1 VLDREFKPRVVT
13 SWIKDTLTYV
23 VSYRKDEAAEWDEL
37 ARFDLTKGPTFVPLA
52 FEADNQTLQVAFNGG
67 RDTMAIYRYD
77 PATRKLGDLVAQH
90 PRFDMGA
97 TAQGDR
103 TGGVLRDWKTQNIVG
118 YSVDAEKP
126 QRVYTDEAYQK
137 IQRTLDAA
145 LTGTLNSF
153 YRTPEGS
160 RLVVTAFSDRSPTRW
175 YLFDEEKRTL
185 EELFVS
191 RPWIKNEQLV
201 EMQPFYFKAR
211 DGLEL
216 LGYYFLP
223 KNRKP
228 GERLPTIVHVHGGPS
243 VRADSWGGGFGWFEG
258 QMFASR
264 GYAVIVPN
272 FRITPGFGSKVF
284 YAGFGDF
291 GRKMLEDHE
300 DAAKW
305 AVAEGI
311 ADPGRICISGASY
324 GGYATLMSLA
334 RFPQTFKCGVAGL
347 VVSDVEM
354 LITSTAGDI
363 PYNAAGVSFWL
374 GMVGVSKPAQI
385 PPELSP
391 ANLADRIKQPVL
403 IYAGGDDYRTPM
415 EQTRKMVRALERAG
429 NAPKAV
435 NVKAGEGHGFG
446 KTENNVDL
454 YKQIFEFLEQ
464 NIGSKAKD

>member
-1 VLDREFKPRVVT
+1 
-13 SWIKDTLTYV
+13 
-23 VSYRKDEAAEWDEL
+23 
-37 ARFDLTKGPTFVPLA
+37 
-52 FEADNQTLQVAFNGG
+52 
-67 RDTMAIYRYD
+67 
-77 PATRKLGDLVAQH
+77 
-90 PRFDMGA
+90 
-97 TAQGDR
+97 
-103 TGGVLRDWKTQNIVG
+103 
-118 YSVDAEKP
+118 
-126 QRVYTDEAYQK
+126 
-137 IQRTLDAA
+137 
-145 LTGTLNSF
+145 
-153 YRTPEGS
+153 
-160 RLVVTAFSDRSPTRW
+160 
-175 YLFDEEKRTL
+175 
-185 EELFVS
+185 
-191 RPWIKNEQLV
+191 
-201 EMQPFYFKAR
+201 
-211 DGLEL
+211 L

-435 NVKAGEGHGFG
+435 IVKAGEGHGFG